1 MHAFANT
8 QGLAQ
13 LLAAFII
20 YMHFSHKAASQ
31 LILLNTAYINAK
43 VAVRKIL
50 KYKSSSHSSI
60 QAIIINFHT
69 FMSNFTLLTPYAMQD
84 ND

>member
-1 MHAFANT
+1 MHAFAIT
-8 QGLAQ
+8 QGLAEV
-13 LLAAFII
+13 LAAFST
-20 YMHFSHKAASQ
+20 YMHFSHKAVSQ

-50 KYKSSSHSSI
+50 KYKSSSHSSS
-60 QAIIINFHT
+60 QAIIKNFHT
-69 FMSNFTLLTPYAMQD
+69 CMSNFTLLTPYAMQD